1 MVKVFQIDKPTFK
14 FWRKV
19 IISAFKSVS
28 ASALLVCL
36 FFLCTFGTEI
46 NTYIASYMRR
56 MIELFL
62 IVFFETLIYT
72 RVPYLYKIIFE
83 DNSFTMFYY
92 NYGIPFRKKM
102 TYRRCAV
109 IEYTHTTDYI
119 IIGRKYAMA
128 FSYVDIDINQGW
140 SREQLDEI
148 IGILQEHGVV
158 ITRQSLPYISTKRKR
173 KK

>member
-19 IISAFKSVS
+19 IISTFKSVS
-28 ASALLVCL
+28 CSALLVCL
-36 FFLCTFGTEI
+36 FLLCTFGTEI

-62 IVFFETLIYT
+62 IVFFGALIYT
-72 RVPYLYKIIFE
+72 RVHYLYKIIFE

-92 NYGIPFRKKM
+92 IYGIPFRKKM
-102 TYRRCAV
+102 TYKRCAAT
-109 IEYTHTTDYI
+109 EHTHTADYI
-119 IIGRKYAMA
+119 IINNKYSLGL
-128 FSYVDIDINQGW
+128 SYVDINVNKGW

-158 ITRQSLPYISTKRKR
+158 ITRQTLPFISNKRNR